1 MRGIFVFTPSES
13 KRFIAKAVVKLPEVK
28 KALSDGEIVVGHGS
42 TNVYVTEELLGE
54 CPKREQFLSGL
65 VVNGSLCVTQAE
77 EKPPM
82 IMIRKGKLILPE
94 LTMEDTLRNFGADG
108 VFIKGANAVD
118 PEGNVGVLVAHS
130 SAGTIGYAYG
140 ILSARGCHLIVPIGL
155 EKLIPSV
162 SQAAKLVGQETFY
175 YSQGIR
181 IGMVP
186 IMNAKVI
193 TETQA
198 FEILFNLSA
207 HLVGAGGVN
216 GSEGS
221 VIIVAEGEKED
232 LDGAIQLIESIK
244 GESPLRVLKSLCINC
259 LPTTPSSLASPD
271 QQFAKKEIKHCIF
284 RGKREEELPAYLQ
297 QRVRKD

>member
-42 TNVYVTEELLGE
+42 TNIYVTEELLGE
-54 CPKREQFLSGL
+54 CSKREQFLSGL

-118 PEGNVGVLVAHS
+118 PEGNVGVFVAHS

-162 SQAAKLVGQETFY
+162 S
-175 YSQGIR
+175 
-181 IGMVP
+181 
-186 IMNAKVI
+186 
-193 TETQA
+193 
-198 FEILFNLSA
+198 
-207 HLVGAGGVN
+207 
-216 GSEGS
+216 
-221 VIIVAEGEKED
+221 
-232 LDGAIQLIESIK
+232 
-244 GESPLRVLKSLCINC
+244 
-259 LPTTPSSLASPD
+259 
-271 QQFAKKEIKHCIF
+271 
-284 RGKREEELPAYLQ
+284 
-297 QRVRKD
+297 